1 MNTRAMAFLIALL
14 HAILDTFDFLVTS
27 MSPLHGGEQQDMERT
42 RCKAQEEM
50 QSQCVSY
57 GSVHSACIPDKDC
70 MWTSIPGTGQPNT
83 EELKSSKGIEEFEEL
98 ESPNRKH
105 RSSPDI
111 GLAEMV
117 YRNFRGIPHGTFM
130 IGKGLLNGFEQ
141 FDRLDLWRIGR
152 LVGAAFKGIGQML
165 WKGVK
170 LLGPALK
177 GIAQLAWN
185 SIKFSGKGLWAA
197 GKLVPSVLKL
207 VSKMAQIVGKLAWT
221 LVSGCVKLACL
232 VAKVVSKR

>member
-14 HAILDTFDFLVTS
+14 RAILDIFDFLVTS

-70 MWTSIPGTGQPNT
+70 MWKSIPGTGQPNT

-111 GLAEMV
+111 ALAEMV
-117 YRNFRGIPHGTFM
+117 YRKFPRHPSWNFHDWEG
-130 IGKGLLNGFEQ
+130 
-141 FDRLDLWRIGR
+141 
-152 LVGAAFKGIGQML
+152 
-165 WKGVK
+165 
-170 LLGPALK
+170 
-177 GIAQLAWN
+177 
-185 SIKFSGKGLWAA
+185 S
-197 GKLVPSVLKL
+197 
-207 VSKMAQIVGKLAWT
+207 
-221 LVSGCVKLACL
+221 
-232 VAKVVSKR
+232 AKWF